1 MKLIKNNKLKM
12 IVLSTPF
19 FFLVSANSAK
29 ALIPVVD
36 GGAITQT
43 TMQTF
48 QQMTNF
54 TKEMVMQ
61 VKQMAQDK
69 LLSGKTMSNNFKSS
83 LMQTGAITDTQTNLY
98 NKQSTLDLQ
107 PNRKEACVAIAL
119 NKQYS
124 KSKSESDNRKETV
137 MSDIISKTIPKAGA
151 ETDPDI
157 NGIPSVKKFK
167 INMFD
172 NRLKKIDQKY
182 SSSKASPYLNPEYLF
197 KPDMNSD
204 DYYIAQTQIQLL
216 AGEPEDRF
224 DFNSKDLNNND
235 MYKQAYVDKA
245 KKVIQRNMALNALE
259 NIVEYRKQ
267 DGSGNASAFSANQA
281 FIDTTIKNADW
292 VKKFTNT
299 DKNNNNLTTTSQ
311 VIRESLRIDAQRLAI
326 QAQSNYELEQIKSL
340 IALQTLMDIKK

>member
-1 MKLIKNNKLKM
+1 MKFIKNKKLKTLV
-12 IVLSTPF
+12 ISTPF
-19 FFLVSANSAK
+19 LFLITANNAN

-36 GGAITQT
+36 GGAIFQT
-43 TMQTF
+43 TVQTI

-54 TKEMVMQ
+54 TKEMAMQ
-61 VKQMAQDK
+61 AKQMAQDK
-69 LLSGKTMSNNFKSS
+69 ILSGKTMSNNFKNS

-107 PNRKEACVAIAL
+107 PNKKEACVAIAL

-137 MSDIISKTIPKAGA
+137 MSDIISKTIPKAGG
-151 ETDPDI
+151 ETDPSI
-157 NGIPSVKKFK
+157 NGIPSVKDFK
-167 INMFD
+167 IKLFD
-172 NRLKKIDQKY
+172 EKLKKIDEQY

-197 KPDMNSD
+197 KPDMNTEE
-204 DYYIAQTQIQLL
+204 YNIAQTQIQLL
-216 AGEPEDRF
+216 AGEPEPRF
-224 DFNSKDLNNND
+224 EFNSQELKNND
-235 MYKQAYVDKA
+235 TYKQIYVEKA
-245 KKVIQRNMALNALE
+245 KKVIQRNIALNALE

-281 FIDTTIKNADW
+281 FIDTTIKNASW

-299 DKNNNNLTTTSQ
+299 DKDNSNLTTTSQ

-340 IALQTLMDIKK
+340 IALQTLMDIKD